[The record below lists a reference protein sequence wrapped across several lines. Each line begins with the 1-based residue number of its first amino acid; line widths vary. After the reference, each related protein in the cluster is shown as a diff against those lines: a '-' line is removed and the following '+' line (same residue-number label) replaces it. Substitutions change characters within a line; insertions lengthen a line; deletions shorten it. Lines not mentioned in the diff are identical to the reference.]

1 MPMENKAVVFNIQRF
16 SVNDGPG
23 IRTNVFLK
31 GCMLDCIWCH
41 NPESKSPR
49 PVLSLTEKLCIGCGE
64 CVRACPKG
72 LHGFENG
79 VHTIDRANC
88 IGCEACVEACGGAL
102 ELLGK
107 EMTVDEILAEVLRDK
122 PFYDTSGGGMTVTG
136 GDPLYRADF
145 TRELLKAGKEAGLHT
160 CIETSG
166 YAKWEILESLLP
178 YTDLFLWDVKETDS
192 SLHQR
197 FTGVENTLILENL
210 HKLDAAGASV
220 ILRCPLIPGCN
231 DRKEH
236 LEAIA
241 TLANELKNVLRIDV
255 EPYHPLGKGKCEAV
269 GLSYPMGDLG
279 MPAESTVQEWI
290 SAIAARTDVPVQKA

>member
-1 MPMENKAVVFNIQRF
+1 MPMENKAIVFNIQRF

-31 GCMLDCIWCH
+31 GCMLDCVWCH

-49 PVLSLTEKLCIGCGE
+49 PVLSLTEKLCIGCGA
-64 CVRACPKG
+64 CAHVCPKG
-72 LHGFENG
+72 LHTLENS

-88 IGCEACVEACGGAL
+88 IGCGACVEDCGGAL

-122 PFYDTSGGGMTVTG
+122 PFYETSGGGMTVTG
-136 GDPLYRADF
+136 GDPLYRASF
-145 TRELLKAGKEAGLHT
+145 TKELLRAAKEAGLHT

-166 YAKWEILESLLP
+166 YAKWEVLAELIP

-192 SLHQR
+192 VLHKR

-210 HKLDAAGASV
+210 HKLDAAGASIV
-220 ILRCPLIPGCN
+220 LRCPLIPGYN
-231 DRKEH
+231 AREEH
-236 LEAIA
+236 LSAIA
-241 TLANELKNVLRIDV
+241 ELANSLANVIRIDV
-255 EPYHPLGKGKCEAV
+255 EPYHPLGKGKCESV
-269 GLSYPMGDLG
+269 GLEYPMGDLG
-279 MPAESTVQEWI
+279 MPAESTVQSWI
-290 SAIAARTDVPVQKA
+290 SAIAAKTDVPVQKA